1 MKSKRKTRQE
11 SPYLSPDDLAR
22 RWRCSR
28 TSADRI
34 ARRAGIPRLY
44 LGEGRNGMV
53 RYPLVEIE
61 AYEESRRVCVTD

>member
-1 MKSKRKTRQE
+1 MKSKRNTAVA
-11 SPYLSPDDLAR
+11 SPYLSPEDLAR

-53 RYPLVEIE
+53 RYPLAEIE
-61 AYEESRRVCVTD
+61 AYEESRRVSVTN